1 MKTIYFINCTF
12 NKLKTE
18 EYYMK
23 DIATRY
29 FEYWNN
35 QDLDGLRSLFAKDVS
50 LKDWEIDVAG
60 IDGVIEA
67 NAKIFKDVPGI
78 KAEIV
83 KLVFDQD
90 SIFGQLVI
98 HLTENE
104 NISVVD
110 VLSIENNKIKRIHA
124 YKC

>member
-1 MKTIYFINCTF
+1 MN
-12 NKLKTE
+12 
-18 EYYMK
+18 
-23 DIATRY
+23 DIAIRY

-60 IDGVIEA
+60 IDRVIEE
-67 NAKIFKDVPGI
+67 NAKIFKDLPGI
-78 KAEIV
+78 KVEIV
-83 KLVFDQD
+83 KIVFDQD
-90 SIFGQLVI
+90 SIFGQLVV
-98 HLTENE
+98 HLNENE